1 MVFFAA
7 IFLQVSRAI
16 VETRLL
22 GRRLGTCY
30 QLKAFQEIW

>member
-7 IFLQVSRAI
+7 IFLQFSRAI
-16 VETRLL
+16 AETRLL
-22 GRRLGTCY
+22 GGRLGTCH

>member
-7 IFLQVSRAI
+7 IFLQFSRAI
-16 VETRLL
+16 AETRLL
-22 GRRLGTCY
+22 GDRLGTCH